1 MKRKPFSKQLNQL
14 QSIALGFFALIILG
28 AVLLCFPF
36 ASRSG
41 QVTPFLD
48 CLFTATSATCVTGL
62 VVVDTYQHWSSAG
75 QAIVLC
81 LIQIGG
87 LGFITVGVWFSV
99 FLRRKIG
106 LRERGLIQESLNS
119 MELAGVVRLV
129 KRIVKGT
136 LLFEGLG
143 AVLLMLCFIPQFGV
157 GRGIW
162 YSVFHAISAFCNGG
176 FDLMGRFGEYSSL
189 CPYYDNPLVNAVVMV
204 LILVGGIG
212 FLVWD
217 DMIENGL
224 HFRKYRLHTKLV
236 LSITLVLLVIPAILF
251 YFLEY
256 HQTMEGM
263 SQGGRI
269 WSSLFCSVTPR
280 TAGFNTVDTGSLSN
294 GSMLLT
300 MVLMFVG
307 GCPGSTAG
315 GIKTTTLFVVLAY
328 IIASFRNKKEVDIF
342 RRRLSEEATNKALLV
357 FGVNFVLAITVG
369 FLISALQP
377 QLKMEQVLFEVFSA
391 IGTAGM
397 STGVTRELGTVARI
411 LIIFLMYCGRVGSL
425 SFALSVMKTK
435 KTAKVKNPVEKII
448 IG

>member
-14 QSIALGFFALIILG
+14 QSIALGFFVLIVLG